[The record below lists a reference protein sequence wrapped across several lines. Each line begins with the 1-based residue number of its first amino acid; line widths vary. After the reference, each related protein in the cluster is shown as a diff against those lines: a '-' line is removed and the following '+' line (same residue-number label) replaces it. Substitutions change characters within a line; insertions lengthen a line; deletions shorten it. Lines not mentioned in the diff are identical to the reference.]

1 MGRMN
6 ILLNKFLY
14 FKVIIL
20 VITILSASESEDNI
34 TQDQKKQIEA
44 LTNDMLMAPEFE
56 LNSMDQDEKKYK
68 LSDLKGKVVILNF
81 WATWCGPCRMEI
93 PDFNELY
100 LENKDKGLIILGIST
115 DDTKRGLKNFL
126 KSYKV
131 EYPILFGSNKQIS
144 KISNEYGGI
153 RALPTSI
160 IIDAN
165 GEIKRIYPSAIL
177 KDYTPDIYSSFI
189 YDVQTA
195 LKSIN
200 EKK

>member
-1 MGRMN
+1 MNKVPDFTFKSHMGDTYNMRS
-6 ILLNKFLY
+6 L
-14 FKVIIL
+14 
-20 VITILSASESEDNI
+20 E
-34 TQDQKKQIEA
+34 
-44 LTNDMLMAPEFE
+44 
-56 LNSMDQDEKKYK
+56 
-68 LSDLKGKVVILNF
+68 GKVVLLNF

-115 DDTKRGLKNFL
+115 DDTKRGLTSFL

-177 KDYTPDIYSSFI
+177 KNYTPDIYSSFI

>member
-1 MGRMN
+1 MN

-14 FKVIIL
+14 FKAIIL
-20 VITILSASESEDNI
+20 AITILSATESEKNI
-34 TQDQKKQIEA
+34 TDEQKKQIEA

-56 LNSMDQDEKKYK
+56 LNSMDQDGKKYK

-115 DDTKRGLKNFL
+115 DDTKRGLTNFL

-177 KDYTPDIYSSFI
+177 KNYTPDIYSSFI

-195 LKSIN
+195 LKSID

>member
-1 MGRMN
+1 MN

-14 FKVIIL
+14 FKAIIL
-20 VITILSASESEDNI
+20 AITILSATESGKNI
-34 TQDQKKQIEA
+34 TDEQKKQIEA

-56 LNSMDQDEKKYK
+56 LNSMDQDGKKYK

-115 DDTKRGLKNFL
+115 DDTKRGLTNFL

-177 KDYTPDIYSSFI
+177 KNYTPDIYSSFI

-195 LKSIN
+195 LKSID

>member
-1 MGRMN
+1 MN

-14 FKVIIL
+14 FKAIIL
-20 VITILSASESEDNI
+20 AITILGATESEKNI
-34 TQDQKKQIEA
+34 TDEQKKQIEA

-56 LNSMDQDEKKYK
+56 LNSMDQDGKKYK

-115 DDTKRGLKNFL
+115 DDTKRGLTNFL

-177 KDYTPDIYSSFI
+177 KNYTPDIYSSFI

-195 LKSIN
+195 LKSID

>member
-1 MGRMN
+1 MN

-14 FKVIIL
+14 FKAIIL
-20 VITILSASESEDNI
+20 AITILGATESEKNI
-34 TQDQKKQIEA
+34 TDEQKKQIEA

-56 LNSMDQDEKKYK
+56 LNSMDQDGKKYK

-115 DDTKRGLKNFL
+115 DDTKRGLTNFL

-177 KDYTPDIYSSFI
+177 KNYTPDIYSSFI

>member
-1 MGRMN
+1 MN

-14 FKVIIL
+14 FKAIIL
-20 VITILSASESEDNI
+20 AITILSATESEKNI
-34 TQDQKKQIEA
+34 TDEQKKQIEA

-56 LNSMDQDEKKYK
+56 LNSMDQDGKKYK

-115 DDTKRGLKNFL
+115 DDTKRGLTNFL

-177 KDYTPDIYSSFI
+177 KNYTPDIYSSFI